1 MLAGLLI
8 VRKYIITQ
16 MVLYAQLHVCEG
28 IRLRPIERDHDV
40 HSLSGMGCRHTS
52 TNSASLIPAR
62 V

>member
-16 MVLYAQLHVCEG
+16 MVCEG

-52 TNSASLIPAR
+52 TNSGTKKGAN
-62 V
+62 